1 MGSCW
6 PDVRI
11 PSGKMDLGAFFVV
24 VVAGLGRVCG
34 ALGEGEVS
42 AGAILVKVLEPIG
55 RQELGLEKDKWN
67 YEQLG
72 MCVSSIPRMDV
83 IKKVTQKPL
92 KTRKSKIDL
101 SIYTFIFID
110 PCLPKP
116 RLPLIPSF

>member
-101 SIYTFIFID
+101 SIYTFISID